1 MAGNG
6 GLSLSHV
13 QWELLAGSPPLL
25 VWRGAGME
33 VGRSEPDGQRGLV
46 LQLRFFYSTK
56 FR

>member
-25 VWRGAGME
+25 AWRGAGME